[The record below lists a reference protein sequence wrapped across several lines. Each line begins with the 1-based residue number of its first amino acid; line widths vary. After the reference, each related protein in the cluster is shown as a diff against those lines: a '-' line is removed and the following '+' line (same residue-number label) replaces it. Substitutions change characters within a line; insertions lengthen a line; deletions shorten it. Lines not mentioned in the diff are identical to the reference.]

1 MTWFIISGST
11 ATKMRCFK
19 SFPVIWK
26 KKRGGGQ
33 NCERQQHNEAL
44 LRRRW
49 KTVFCLH
56 LYLEANVSLSLW
68 LIKAD
73 LVCQILEVAHNSWKC
88 PFGHGFY
95 WQLWCV
101 TPLQLCSLTGRVIF
115 ICFFWENIW
124 PVSIGK
130 VQQLNL
136 LHFLCFIGL
145 SLIYLRAC
153 FDSFIS
159 LRAINTDLVQI
170 SGSSLLAQSQVSS
183 CPV

>member
-1 MTWFIISGST
+1 MNGKST
-11 ATKMRCFK
+11 MRHFWGTKRRC
-19 SFPVIWK
+19 
-26 KKRGGGQ
+26 
-33 NCERQQHNEAL
+33 
-44 LRRRW
+44 W

-68 LIKAD
+68 VIKAD
-73 LVCQILEVAHNSWKC
+73 LVSQVLEVAHNSWKA
-88 PFGHGFY
+88 PFRHGLC

-145 SLIYLRAC
+145 SLIYLRVC

-159 LRAINTDLVQI
+159 LWAINTDLVQS